1 MAQYFAD
8 HGWNDITIAFP
19 VNWRQIVEIDDLAE
33 RVILH
38 LLVDSVATAQM
49 LRECQAHRAK
59 IWIDVD
65 AEYHRT
71 GIPWNATEQILAVG
85 QEIAASSHL
94 DLKGVL
100 THAGNTY
107 HARSTA
113 EIVEIHHGAVE
124 KLNHTRAALEQAGL
138 GAVEVSI
145 GDSPACSVVEELGAV
160 DEIRPGQF
168 VFNDAMLLLL
178 GACREDEIA
187 LAMVCPVVAKY
198 PKRGELI
205 IYGGAV
211 HLSKDSVSDR
221 NGQRLFGLVAKF
233 NGQGWGRIEPDC
245 YVSSLSQ
252 EVGIVRVNDDMMN
265 SIEIG
270 ASLAII
276 PVHSCLTVDV
286 QMVVYTLEGGTIEIA
301 DYRPY
306 LSSFRSDQKKPA
318 FR

>member
-1 MAQYFAD
+1 MARYFAD

-19 VNWRQIVEIDDLAE
+19 VNWRQIEEIDDLAE
-33 RVILH
+33 RVNLH
-38 LLVDSVATAQM
+38 LLVDSVETAQM
-49 LRECQAHRAK
+49 LRERLVHRAK

-65 AEYHRT
+65 ADYHRT
-71 GIPWNATEQILAVG
+71 GIPWDDTEQILAVG
-85 QEIAASSHL
+85 QEIVESSQL

-107 HARSTA
+107 HAHSTA
-113 EIVEIHHGAVE
+113 EIVEIHRGAVA
-124 KLNHTRAALEQAGL
+124 KLGHARTALEQAGF

-168 VFNDAMLLLL
+168 VFNDVMLLLL

-187 LAMVCPVVAKY
+187 LAVVCPVVAKY
-198 PKRGELI
+198 PNRGELI

-211 HLSKDSVSDR
+211 HLSKDSVSDK
-221 NGQRLFGLVAKF
+221 NGRRLFGLVARF

-245 YVSSLSQ
+245 HVSSLSQ
-252 EVGIVRVNDDMMN
+252 EVGIVRVNDDLMN

-286 QMVVYTLEGGTIEIA
+286 QTVAYTLEGGTIEIA

-306 LSSFRSDQKKPA
+306 LSSFRSDQEKPA
-318 FR
+318 LR